1 MRTIGLLFGS
11 LLFALST
18 VGLSSIAASQS
29 LFDCGP
35 NAGYSYYFAGKY
47 VSADKAGWHED
58 GTSEGQFTLILRG
71 DDLDVLFRDATG
83 SLVSAQA
90 DGAKIYPLHIG
101 DTSASVLVIYPLNV
115 VEIYQFDLASKSY
128 TLSSMKFGEAPIRKD
143 STFAGK
149 CR

>member
-1 MRTIGLLFGS
+1 MRIIGSFLLA
-11 LLFALST
+11 LLT
-18 VGLSSIAASQS
+18 VGSSGIAASQS

-35 NAGYSYYFAGKY
+35 NAGYSYYFAGGY
-47 VSADKAGWHED
+47 VSEDKAGWHED
-58 GTSEGQFTLILRG
+58 GTSEGQFSLILRG

-83 SLVSAQA
+83 SLISAQA

-101 DTSASVLVIYPLNV
+101 DTSASVLVIYPLNA

-128 TLSSMKFGEAPIRKD
+128 TLSSTKYGEAPIRKA

>member
-1 MRTIGLLFGS
+1 MRMMGLFFGS
-11 LLFALST
+11 LWFAWLT
-18 VGLSSIAASQS
+18 VGSANIAASQS

-58 GTSEGQFTLILRG
+58 GTSEGQFSLILRA

-128 TLSSMKFGEAPIRKD
+128 TLSSTKFGEAPIRKAG
-143 STFAGK
+143 TLAGK